1 MVHSAAGLVLMNQ
14 EYDHAPG
21 LGIFQSLPVSFRIG
35 VKFLRNTKRPN
46 DLAYFA
52 HSVLPLA
59 FLLHVLLQPTQLLK
73 IELPYFEIT
82 VDVCAVIR
90 SNIQPL
96 STLTRLYLPFKL
108 PEGLN

>member
-1 MVHSAAGLVLMNQ
+1 MVHSAAGLILMNQ
-14 EYDHAPG
+14 EYDHLAPG

-59 FLLHVLLQPTQLLK
+59 SILHFLLQTTQL
-73 IELPYFEIT
+73 F
-82 VDVCAVIR
+82 
-90 SNIQPL
+90 
-96 STLTRLYLPFKL
+96 
-108 PEGLN
+108 